1 MKNVHRES
9 QVGQRQINPRQ
20 TFVADRSRFT
30 AARAR
35 SELALAE
42 RATLSRRWTAHRSM
56 QLDKALAAAELDG
69 AS

>member
-1 MKNVHRES
+1 MRNVHRDPP
-9 QVGQRQINPRQ
+9 VGQRQINPRQ

-69 AS
+69 AA